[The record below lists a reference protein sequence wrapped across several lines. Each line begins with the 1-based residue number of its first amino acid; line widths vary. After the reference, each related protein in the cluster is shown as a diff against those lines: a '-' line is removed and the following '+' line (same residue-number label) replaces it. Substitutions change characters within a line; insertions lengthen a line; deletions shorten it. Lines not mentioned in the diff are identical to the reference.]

1 MIKIKNIKPNSTANE
16 LGIEVG
22 DKVISIDGNKIKDY
36 IEYNYLIADFNF
48 ILKIEKKNGNI
59 IEYDVTRSYDKELGI
74 EFEDIVYDGLNKC
87 KNKCIFCFVDQE
99 PPNLRNTLNIKD
111 DDYRFSFLQGSYITL
126 TNLDKDDFNRIANY
140 NLSPL
145 NISVHTTDP
154 QLRTYMMK
162 NPNAAKIIEQL
173 DFLASNNID
182 FNTQLVLCP
191 EINDGEK
198 LNKSIKDL
206 SKFYP
211 NLLSIAVVPVGLTKY
226 QKNNL
231 RTFNKTES
239 IQVLKQTQ
247 KWQKV
252 LKDKFNK
259 NFLYASD
266 EFYLMSDTDI
276 PDYNHYNDFPQLEN
290 GVGLTRIFRDKY
302 DKIKNKYIDLI
313 NNNLKKTFH
322 IITSVLGEKAIKPVI
337 DDINKSQDKVKIKIE
352 VVKNYF
358 FGETVTVTGLLTAQD
373 IEESINNIE
382 NKNILLPDI
391 VLNDNN
397 NFIDEVSIDNFEQ
410 RNKNKN
416 IYLCNNIKDILEV
429 LGDVKT
435 NSSNSRSTKCR

>member
-1 MIKIKNIKPNSTANE
+1 MIKIKNIKPNSTADDY
-16 LGIEVG
+16 GIEAG

-48 ILKIEKKNGNI
+48 ILKIQKKNGKVK
-59 IEYDVTRSYDKELGI
+59 EYDVTRSYDKELGI
-74 EFEDIVYDGLNKC
+74 EFEDIVYDGLKKC

-126 TNLDKDDFNRIANY
+126 TNFDEKDFDRVIKY

-162 NPNAAKIIEQL
+162 NPNASKILEQL
-173 DFLASNNID
+173 EFLANNNID

-191 EINDGEK
+191 EINDGEN

-206 SKFYP
+206 SEFYP
-211 NLLSIAVVPVGLTKY
+211 NILSIAVVPVGLTKY
-226 QKNNL
+226 HSNNL
-231 RTFNKTES
+231 RIFTKEEAKKV
-239 IQVLKQTQ
+239 IRQVQ

-252 LKDKFNK
+252 IKEKFK
-259 NFLYASD
+259 ENFLYASD
-266 EFYLMSDTDI
+266 EFYLMTDTEI

-290 GVGLTRIFRDKY
+290 GVGLTSIFREEY
-302 DKIKNKYIDLI
+302 DNIKDEYIDLI
-313 NNNLKKTFH
+313 KNEEENEYN

-337 DDINKSQDKVKIKIE
+337 ENINKSQNKVKINIE
-352 VVKNYF
+352 VVKNKF
-358 FGETVTVTGLLTAQD
+358 FGKSVTVTGLLTAQD
-373 IEESINNIE
+373 IQKAIDEIDNDNI
-382 NKNILLPDI
+382 IIPGI

-397 NFIDEVSIDNFEQ
+397 NFIDEVSLDEFIK
-410 RNKNKN
+410 RNNNKN
-416 IYLCNNIKDILEV
+416 IYVCNDIKDLMEV
-429 LGDVKT
+429 LGNVKT
-435 NSSNSRSTKCR
+435 SSSNSR

>member
-1 MIKIKNIKPNSTANE
+1 MIKIKNIKPNSTADK
-16 LGIEVG
+16 LGIEAG

-48 ILKIEKKNGNI
+48 KLKTEKINGEI
-59 IEYDVTRSYDKELGI
+59 VEYDVTRSYDKELGI
-74 EFEDIVYDGLNKC
+74 ELENIVYDGLNKC

-126 TNLDKDDFNRIANY
+126 TNLDQEDFDRIVKY

-145 NISVHTTDP
+145 NISVHTTNP
-154 QLRTYMMK
+154 KLRKFMMK
-162 NPNAAKIIEQL
+162 NPNAANILKQL
-173 DFLASNNID
+173 EFLASHNID

-191 EINDGEK
+191 EINDGDY

-206 SKFYP
+206 SNFYP
-211 NLLSIAVVPVGLTKY
+211 NILSIAVVPVGLTKY
-226 QKNNL
+226 KNNNL
-231 RTFNKTES
+231 RIFTKEES
-239 IQVLKQTQ
+239 KQVLNQVQ

-252 LKDKFNK
+252 LKNKFNN

-266 EFYLMSDTDI
+266 EFYLTTDIDI

-290 GVGLTRIFRDKY
+290 GVGLTRIFRDEY
-302 DKIKNKYIDLI
+302 DKIKDRYINLI
-313 NNNLKKTFH
+313 NNNNKEKDFH
-322 IITSVLGEKAIKPVI
+322 IITSVLGKKAIKPVI
-337 DDINKSQDKVKIKIE
+337 DNINSSQDKVNIVIE
-352 VVKNYF
+352 VVKNSF

-373 IEESINNIE
+373 IEKSINSIE
-382 NKNILLPDI
+382 SKNILLPKI

-397 NFIDEVSIDNFEQ
+397 KFIDDVNIDDFKK
-410 RNKNKN
+410 RNSDKN
-416 IYLCNNIKDILEV
+416 IYLCNNIKNILEV

-435 NSSNSRSTKCR
+435 SSSNCR